1 MKRTMLA
8 IAASMYALA
17 APVKPWGP
25 SEISPLL
32 FVDNRHPVSR
42 GKTGVAASRRAA
54 KKRRRAR

>member
-17 APVKPWGP
+17 SPVKPWGP
-25 SEISPLL
+25 AEMSPQLYA
-32 FVDNRHPVSR
+32 VSGYPVSR
-42 GKTGVAASRRAA
+42 GKTGIAASRRAA

>member
-1 MKRTMLA
+1 MKKSMLA

-25 SEISPLL
+25 SELSPLL
-32 FVDNRHPVSR
+32 YATNNHPVSR
-42 GKTGVAASRRAA
+42 GKTGIASARRAA